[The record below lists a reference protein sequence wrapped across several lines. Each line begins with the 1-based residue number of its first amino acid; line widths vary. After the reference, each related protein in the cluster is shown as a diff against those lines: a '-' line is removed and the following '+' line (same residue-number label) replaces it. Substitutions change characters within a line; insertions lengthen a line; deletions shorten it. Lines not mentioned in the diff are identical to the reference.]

1 VELDRLATGR
11 IDKHAHAVF
20 LKHCV
25 FVAVNVDRSPP
36 AMSAIKSEWRHL
48 RHVYAK
54 PGQLA
59 LGQLGVKFAPQTVI
73 IGTDGSLVAQRAPG
87 VNGRLRGREIGD
99 LLLSLVVPGGGAGVR
114 TDAPAEKGRRHRSAQ
129 RRQEKPA

>member
-1 VELDRLATGR
+1 MELDRLSTGR
-11 IDKHAHAVF
+11 IDKHAHAAF

-36 AMSAIKSEWRHL
+36 PMSAIKSEWRHL

-59 LGQLGVKFAPQTVI
+59 LGQLGVKFAPQTVSPS
-73 IGTDGSLVAQRAPG
+73 TPSLYVGKSQSCMVTSGLIA
-87 VNGRLRGREIGD
+87 LF
-99 LLLSLVVPGGGAGVR
+99 
-114 TDAPAEKGRRHRSAQ
+114 
-129 RRQEKPA
+129 